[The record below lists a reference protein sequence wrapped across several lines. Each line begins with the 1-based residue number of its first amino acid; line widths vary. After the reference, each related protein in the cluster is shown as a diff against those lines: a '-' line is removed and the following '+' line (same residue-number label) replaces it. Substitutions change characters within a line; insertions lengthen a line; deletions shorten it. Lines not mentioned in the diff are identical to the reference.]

1 MMKTEVLTM
10 MHPLNFPTYEFK
22 LRLHEGAQQVWDIVR
37 KRWVVLTPEEWVR
50 QHLIHFLHTEKQV
63 PLTLMGIEKKLV
75 VHGMTR
81 RTDVVVYNK
90 QGKPVLICECKEQ
103 QVKLAQNTMD
113 QAARYNIA
121 LQVPLLLITNGLQHF
136 CAQINFED
144 KSSKFLTNI
153 PDFEQMGLL

>member
-1 MMKTEVLTM
+1 MKTEVLTM

-63 PLTLMGIEKKLV
+63 PLTLMGVEKKLV
-75 VHGMTR
+75 VHGMTK

-90 QGKPVLICECKEQ
+90 SGQPILICECKEQ
-103 QVKLAQNTMD
+103 GVKLAQNTMD

-121 LQVPLLLITNGLQHF
+121 LQVPLLLITNGMQHF
-136 CAQINFED
+136 CARIDFEN
-144 KSSKFLTNI
+144 KSSAFLNHI
-153 PDFEQMGLL
+153 PDFEQMSLM